1 MKNKIAII
9 GTGYVGLVA
18 GVCFARKHDVLCV
31 DIDEKKVNS
40 INDAKSPFYEPKLDS
55 MLDYAIHSGRLKATT
70 DTDYAISKSDLIF
83 ICVGTPSLHSGAID
97 LSFVENAAS
106 DIGKS
111 LANVD
116 EYKIII
122 QRSTVTPTTTRN
134 LVSRTIEEKSGKVA
148 GKDFGIAFV
157 PEFLR
162 EGNAVDDFLK
172 PDRVIIGTDDKSV
185 AKILGELYRDF
196 YPELSDDNILF
207 MSSES
212 AELVKYASNSFLAT
226 KISFANEIASL
237 AELIPGVDVM
247 DVMRGVG
254 LDHRISPKYFGAGPG
269 FGGSCFPKDVKAL
282 IDFAR
287 TKRLEPF
294 LLESVIER
302 NEMQAIHIVDL
313 AEDALGSFDSS
324 KIAILGLSFK
334 PNTSDMREA
343 PSLRIIS
350 KLIERGARQIVGCDP
365 QAIDDAKNI
374 LGDRIRYT
382 RDPNEALKDA
392 NIAIIL
398 TEWDE
403 FRKLTPFD
411 FIENMKTPLV
421 LDARRIYDRE
431 KFSKALRYIAIGIGP
446 TDY

>member
-1 MKNKIAII
+1 
-9 GTGYVGLVA
+9 
-18 GVCFARKHDVLCV
+18 
-31 DIDEKKVNS
+31 
-40 INDAKSPFYEPKLDS
+40 
-55 MLDYAIHSGRLKATT
+55 
-70 DTDYAISKSDLIF
+70 
-83 ICVGTPSLHSGAID
+83 
-97 LSFVENAAS
+97 
-106 DIGKS
+106 
-111 LANVD
+111 
-116 EYKIII
+116 
-122 QRSTVTPTTTRN
+122 
-134 LVSRTIEEKSGKVA
+134 
-148 GKDFGIAFV
+148 
-157 PEFLR
+157 
-162 EGNAVDDFLK
+162 
-172 PDRVIIGTDDKSV
+172 
-185 AKILGELYRDF
+185 
-196 YPELSDDNILF
+196 
-207 MSSES
+207 
-212 AELVKYASNSFLAT
+212 
-226 KISFANEIASL
+226 
-237 AELIPGVDVM
+237 
-247 DVMRGVG
+247 MRGVG